1 MRSSANLQTSQRV
14 LTLPKASSVLF
25 LAWLNQRSLPPA
37 AKVKQSSQ
45 LHAKKL
51 NRKNKNKPNDYL
63 LPKHHFFRYLC
74 CHRSFPQD
82 KNSAVNFSR
91 QKKIAT
97 IADLLRQKITF
108 RVIEGVSLK
117 KVCKFSISK
126 DIMLKM

>member
-1 MRSSANLQTSQRV
+1 MNLSKIINKNNAV
-14 LTLPKASSVLF
+14 LHK
-25 LAWLNQRSLPPA
+25 
-37 AKVKQSSQ
+37 

-91 QKKIAT
+91 QKTIAT
-97 IADLLRQKITF
+97 IADLLGQKLPLQSQKEFLSKKSANFPFQKI
-108 RVIEGVSLK
+108 
-117 KVCKFSISK
+117 
-126 DIMLKM
+126 